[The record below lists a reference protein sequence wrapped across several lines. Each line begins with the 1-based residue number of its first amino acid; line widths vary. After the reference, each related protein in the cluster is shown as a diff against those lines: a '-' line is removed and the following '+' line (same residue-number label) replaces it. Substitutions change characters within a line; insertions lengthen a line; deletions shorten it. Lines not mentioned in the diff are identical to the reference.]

1 MNTQCSSF
9 WIECSKTALCTDIGL
24 YLFIF
29 CRILSMTRV
38 LFLFTQTEMETAEE
52 LKDVLQARLGSAV
65 NLTSSLDVIAEDSSL
80 KEEVHQ
86 SRCIVLIYSQQCEEY
101 LNKGTKEIEDGYV
114 TFDGSFIKACLKEND
129 VISKTLVVH
138 FGQEPEKLISTRVP
152 ESPSPRTERMNN

>member
-1 MNTQCSSF
+1 
-9 WIECSKTALCTDIGL
+9 
-24 YLFIF
+24 
-29 CRILSMTRV
+29 MTRV

-80 KEEVHQ
+80 KEAVHQ
-86 SRCIVLIYSQQCEEY
+86 SRCIVLLNSQQCEEY

-129 VISKTLVVH
+129 VISKMLVVH
-138 FGQEPEKLISTRVP
+138 FGQEPGKLISTRVP
-152 ESPSPRTERMNN
+152 ARRVFQLRRNFLKSNATVDQVVDAIRGIVRQVKI